1 MKKFITVF
9 LSLIMVFCCSAIIAC
24 KQEQDAHIHEWSTT
38 YTEDGDRHYQT
49 CSVCSEKNYGTHS
62 YNSIGYCI
70 FGKAKPSGG
79 QENPPEHTHNFNERI
94 AKSKFIKK
102 SATCVQKA
110 EYYYSCEC
118 GEKGT
123 EFFEYGELAS
133 HTPRAAVRENEVPA
147 TCKTE
152 GSYNEVVR
160 CSVCNE
166 IISST
171 PKTINK
177 TPHKYEDGVCT
188 VCGQSENK
196 PHSHSY
202 TQVVTKPTCT
212 ERGYTTYTC
221 DCGDTY
227 VSDYVNSTGHTP
239 GAAVRENEVSAT
251 CKTEGSYNEVVRCSV
266 CNEIISSTPKTINK
280 TPHKYEDG
288 VCTVCGYIEGLI
300 SFKTLQSTEADCV
313 YGKVSNTTS
322 TFSFLKEIKANSDA
336 SYIVCTDIACTVAI
350 PSKTVNLET
359 GDNIFYVL
367 AECGNEVV
375 LYTVTIRRRPIYTVT
390 FQTDGT
396 QVDGQLVEEDGAAVL
411 PAETVK
417 TGYTFENW
425 TLDGKAVTFPY
436 TVTGDLTFIAVFSAN
451 SYTATLD
458 VNSGNPLKKSEFTIV
473 YGSPFDFPVPSRNG
487 YTFLGWFDGET
498 EVGDFSNWTYA
509 ENKAFTAKWAVN
521 ENLSNFTFTSTE
533 TTLTITGVIDKT
545 VTEII
550 IPENVT
556 KIDQLDVGNGAISN
570 CFKLEKIVVDDN
582 NKTYCSVD
590 GVLYDKEKTNILH
603 VPYALKGDI
612 TIPYGISKI
621 RFRAFA
627 SRGITNVIIP
637 ESVTFIDSN
646 AFESNKL
653 ANLIIPS
660 SVTSIGMQAFAYNKL
675 TSLII
680 HDGVTSIGNQAF
692 AFNKL
697 TSCVI
702 PDSVTSIGDSII
714 VNSPL
719 YTDAQYYAKDG
730 LYLGNHLIKASNFAE
745 GEFFIKQ
752 GVLTIADA
760 AFMGSSITSIIIPDS
775 ITNIGESA
783 FIGCDSLKSIFFNG
797 TAEEWNNIS
806 VGTGNESLSDAVKY
820 FYSETE
826 PSLNADGTEYDGD
839 YWHYDTDGVTPVIW
853 KKEN

>member
-49 CSVCSEKNYGTHS
+49 CSGCSEKNYGTHS

-70 FGKAKPSGG
+70 CGKAKPSGG

-188 VCGQSENK
+188 VCG
-196 PHSHSY
+196 
-202 TQVVTKPTCT
+202 
-212 ERGYTTYTC
+212 
-221 DCGDTY
+221 
-227 VSDYVNSTGHTP
+227 
-239 GAAVRENEVSAT
+239 
-251 CKTEGSYNEVVRCSV
+251 
-266 CNEIISSTPKTINK
+266 
-280 TPHKYEDG
+280 
-288 VCTVCGYIEGLI
+288 YIEGLI
-300 SFKTLQSTEADCV
+300 SFKTLQSTETNCV

-458 VNSGNPLKKSEFTIV
+458 VNGGNPLKKSEFTIV

-550 IPENVT
+550 IPDSVT
-556 KIDQLDVGNGAISN
+556 LIDVYTFLGCHSLTSVIIGNGVTLIGNGA
-570 CFKLEKIVVDDN
+570 FKGCSRLTSVKI
-582 NKTYCSVD
+582 
-590 GVLYDKEKTNILH
+590 G
-603 VPYALKGDI
+603 
-612 TIPYGISKI
+612 
-621 RFRAFA
+621 
-627 SRGITNVIIP
+627 
-637 ESVTFIDSN
+637 
-646 AFESNKL
+646 
-653 ANLIIPS
+653 S
-660 SVTSIGMQAFAYNKL
+660 SVTSIGYEAFRDCSELTEIIIPDNVTLIGAYTFYGCLSL
-675 TSLII
+675 TSVKIGSSVTLIGNSAFSNCSRLTSVKI
-680 HDGVTSIGNQAF
+680 GSSVTSIGNWVF
-692 AFNKL
+692 YGCSGLTEIIIPNNVTLIDDSTFLGCHSL
-697 TSCVI
+697 TSVI
-702 PDSVTSIGDSII
+702 IGNGVTSIRYGAFQGCRSLTSVKIGSSVTSIGENAFSGCC
-714 VNSPL
+714 
-719 YTDAQYYAKDG
+719 G
-730 LYLGNHLIKASNFAE
+730 LTE
-745 GEFFIKQ
+745 
-752 GVLTIADA
+752 
-760 AFMGSSITSIIIPDS
+760 IIIPDS
-775 ITNIGESA
+775 LTYIGKFAFSGCSSLTSVKIGCSVTSIYDSAFSGCCGLTEIIIPDSLTYIGKSA

>member
-24 KQEQDAHIHEWSTT
+24 KQDQDTHIHEWSTT

-70 FGKAKPSGG
+70 CGKAKPSGG
-79 QENPPEHTHNFNERI
+79 QEKPPEHTHNFNERI

-133 HTPRAAVRENEVPA
+133 HTPRAAVRENEVP
-147 TCKTE
+147 
-152 GSYNEVVR
+152 
-160 CSVCNE
+160 
-166 IISST
+166 
-171 PKTINK
+171 
-177 TPHKYEDGVCT
+177 
-188 VCGQSENK
+188 
-196 PHSHSY
+196 
-202 TQVVTKPTCT
+202 
-212 ERGYTTYTC
+212 
-221 DCGDTY
+221 
-227 VSDYVNSTGHTP
+227 
-239 GAAVRENEVSAT
+239 AT

-436 TVTGDLTFIAVFSAN
+436 TVTGDLTFIAVFSVN
-451 SYTATLD
+451 SYTATFD
-458 VNSGNPLKKSEFTIV
+458 VNGGNPLKKSEFTIV

-498 EVGDFSNWTYA
+498 EVGENSNWTYA

-550 IPENVT
+550 IPDSVT
-556 KIDQLDVGNGAISN
+556 LIGAYTFYGCHSLTSVIIGNGVTLIGYGAFSSCIS
-570 CFKLEKIVVDDN
+570 LTSVKIGS
-582 NKTYCSVD
+582 SVTSI
-590 GVLYDKEKTNILH
+590 YD
-603 VPYALKGDI
+603 
-612 TIPYGISKI
+612 S
-621 RFRAFA
+621 AF
-627 SRGITNVIIP
+627 SGCCGLTEIIIP
-637 ESVTFIDSN
+637 DSTTEIGKSAFSGCSSLTSVKIG
-646 AFESNKL
+646 
-653 ANLIIPS
+653 S
-660 SVTSIGMQAFAYNKL
+660 SVTSIGEEAFYACRGL
-675 TSLII
+675 TEII
-680 HDGVTSIGNQAF
+680 
-692 AFNKL
+692 
-697 TSCVI
+697 I
-702 PDSVTSIGDSII
+702 PDSVTSIGYKAFRDCR
-714 VNSPL
+714 
-719 YTDAQYYAKDG
+719 G
-730 LYLGNHLIKASNFAE
+730 LTE
-745 GEFFIKQ
+745 
-752 GVLTIADA
+752 
-760 AFMGSSITSIIIPDS
+760 IIIPDS
-775 ITNIGESA
+775 LTYIGKSA

-797 TAEEWNNIS
+797 TAEKWNNIS

>member
-24 KQEQDAHIHEWSTT
+24 KQEQDTHIHEWSTT

-49 CSVCSEKNYGTHS
+49 CSGCSEKNYGTHS

-70 FGKAKPSGG
+70 CGKAKPSGG

-133 HTPRAAVRENEVPA
+133 HTPRAAVRENEVP
-147 TCKTE
+147 
-152 GSYNEVVR
+152 
-160 CSVCNE
+160 
-166 IISST
+166 
-171 PKTINK
+171 
-177 TPHKYEDGVCT
+177 
-188 VCGQSENK
+188 
-196 PHSHSY
+196 
-202 TQVVTKPTCT
+202 
-212 ERGYTTYTC
+212 
-221 DCGDTY
+221 
-227 VSDYVNSTGHTP
+227 
-239 GAAVRENEVSAT
+239 AT

-458 VNSGNPLKKSEFTIV
+458 VNRGNPLKKSEFTIV

-533 TTLTITGVIDKT
+533 TTLAITGVIDKT

-550 IPENVT
+550 IPDNVT
-556 KIDQLDVGNGAISN
+556 LIGNSAFSN
-570 CFKLEKIVVDDN
+570 CIRLTSVKI
-582 NKTYCSVD
+582 
-590 GVLYDKEKTNILH
+590 G
-603 VPYALKGDI
+603 
-612 TIPYGISKI
+612 
-621 RFRAFA
+621 
-627 SRGITNVIIP
+627 
-637 ESVTFIDSN
+637 
-646 AFESNKL
+646 
-653 ANLIIPS
+653 S
-660 SVTSIGMQAFAYNKL
+660 SVTSIGNWVFSGCSRL
-675 TSLII
+675 TSVKI
-680 HDGVTSIGNQAF
+680 GSSVTSIGDEAF
-692 AFNKL
+692 RDCSEL
-697 TSCVI
+697 TEIII
-702 PDSVTSIGDSII
+702 PDSVTSIGYEAFMDCSELTEIIIPDNVTLIGMYTFLGCHSLTSVIIGNGVTLIGYGAFMSCISLTSVKIGCSVTSIGENAFSGCCGLTEIIIPDSITNI
-714 VNSPL
+714 DKS
-719 YTDAQYYAKDG
+719 AFSG
-730 LYLGNHLIKASNFAE
+730 CSS
-745 GEFFIKQ
+745 
-752 GVLTIADA
+752 LTSVKI
-760 AFMGSSITSIIIPDS
+760 GSSVTSIGEEAFYACRGLTEIIIPDSVTSIGYKAFRDCRGLAKIIIPDS
-775 ITNIGESA
+775 ITNIGKSA

-797 TAEEWNNIS
+797 TAEEWNNIY

-839 YWHYDTDGVTPVIW
+839 YWHYDTDGVTPIIW

>member
-24 KQEQDAHIHEWSTT
+24 KQEQDTHIHEWSTT

-49 CSVCSEKNYGTHS
+49 CSGCSEKNYGTHS

-70 FGKAKPSGG
+70 CGKAKPSGG

-188 VCGQSENK
+188 VCG
-196 PHSHSY
+196 
-202 TQVVTKPTCT
+202 
-212 ERGYTTYTC
+212 
-221 DCGDTY
+221 
-227 VSDYVNSTGHTP
+227 
-239 GAAVRENEVSAT
+239 
-251 CKTEGSYNEVVRCSV
+251 
-266 CNEIISSTPKTINK
+266 
-280 TPHKYEDG
+280 
-288 VCTVCGYIEGLI
+288 YIEGLI
-300 SFKTLQSTEADCV
+300 SFKTLQSTEANCV

-436 TVTGDLTFIAVFSAN
+436 TVTGDLTFIAVFSVN
-451 SYTATLD
+451 SYTATFD
-458 VNSGNPLKKSEFTIV
+458 VNGGNPLKKSEFTIV

-498 EVGDFSNWTYA
+498 EVGENSNWTYA

-550 IPENVT
+550 IPDSVT
-556 KIDQLDVGNGAISN
+556 LIGAYTFYGCHSLTSVIIGNGVTLIGNGA
-570 CFKLEKIVVDDN
+570 FKGCSRLTSVKI
-582 NKTYCSVD
+582 
-590 GVLYDKEKTNILH
+590 G
-603 VPYALKGDI
+603 
-612 TIPYGISKI
+612 
-621 RFRAFA
+621 
-627 SRGITNVIIP
+627 
-637 ESVTFIDSN
+637 
-646 AFESNKL
+646 
-653 ANLIIPS
+653 S
-660 SVTSIGMQAFAYNKL
+660 SVTSIGYEAFRDCSEL
-675 TSLII
+675 TEII
-680 HDGVTSIGNQAF
+680 
-692 AFNKL
+692 
-697 TSCVI
+697 I
-702 PDSVTSIGDSII
+702 PDSVTSIGYEAFTDCSELTEII
-714 VNSPL
+714 IPDNVTL
-719 YTDAQYYAKDG
+719 IGIYTF
-730 LYLGNHLIKASNFAE
+730 LGCYSLTSVIIGNGVTLIGYGAFSSC
-745 GEFFIKQ
+745 IS
-752 GVLTIADA
+752 LTSVKI
-760 AFMGSSITSIIIPDS
+760 GSSVTSIYDSAFSGCCGLTEIIFPDSTTEIGKSAFSGCSSLTSVKIGSSVTSIGEEAFYACRGLTEIIIPDS
-775 ITNIGESA
+775 VTSIGYKAFRDCRGLTEIIIPDSLTYIGKSA

-797 TAEEWNNIS
+797 TAEKWNNIS

>member
-70 FGKAKPSGG
+70 CGKAKPSGG
-79 QENPPEHTHNFNERI
+79 QENPPEHTHNFKERI

-188 VCGQSENK
+188 VCGQSENNS
-196 PHSHSY
+196 HSHSY

-239 GAAVRENEVSAT
+239 RAAVRENEVPAT

-300 SFKTLQSTEADCV
+300 SFKTLQSTEANCV

-436 TVTGDLTFIAVFSAN
+436 TVTGDLTFIAVFSVN
-451 SYTATLD
+451 SYTATFD
-458 VNSGNPLKKSEFTIV
+458 VNGGNPLKKSEFTIV

-498 EVGDFSNWTYA
+498 EVGENSNWTYA

-550 IPENVT
+550 IPDNVT
-556 KIDQLDVGNGAISN
+556 LIGNGAFLGCHS
-570 CFKLEKIVVDDN
+570 
-582 NKTYCSVD
+582 
-590 GVLYDKEKTNILH
+590 
-603 VPYALKGDI
+603 
-612 TIPYGISKI
+612 
-621 RFRAFA
+621 
-627 SRGITNVIIP
+627 
-637 ESVTFIDSN
+637 
-646 AFESNKL
+646 
-653 ANLIIPS
+653 
-660 SVTSIGMQAFAYNKL
+660 L
-675 TSLII
+675 TSVKNWQRR
-680 HDGVTSIGNQAF
+680 D
-692 AFNKL
+692 FNR
-697 TSCVI
+697 
-702 PDSVTSIGDSII
+702 
-714 VNSPL
+714 
-719 YTDAQYYAKDG
+719 
-730 LYLGNHLIKASNFAE
+730 
-745 GEFFIKQ
+745 
-752 GVLTIADA
+752 
-760 AFMGSSITSIIIPDS
+760 
-775 ITNIGESA
+775 
-783 FIGCDSLKSIFFNG
+783 
-797 TAEEWNNIS
+797 
-806 VGTGNESLSDAVKY
+806 
-820 FYSETE
+820 
-826 PSLNADGTEYDGD
+826 
-839 YWHYDTDGVTPVIW
+839 
-853 KKEN
+853 

>member
-1 MKKFITVF
+1 MKKFRTVF
-9 LSLIMVFCCSAIIAC
+9 LSLLMVFCCSAIIAC
-24 KQEQDAHIHEWSTT
+24 KQEQDTHIHEWSTT

-70 FGKAKPSGG
+70 CGKAKPSGG

-118 GEKGT
+118 GETGT

-239 GAAVRENEVSAT
+239 RAAVRENEVPAT

-458 VNSGNPLKKSEFTIV
+458 VNGGKPLKKSEFTIV

-556 KIDQLDVGNGAISN
+556 DILYVEYEEEGALSK
-570 CFKLEKIVVDDN
+570 CLKLERIIVDDN

-612 TIPYGISKI
+612 TIPIGVSKI
-621 RFRAFA
+621 KYNSFNGRK
-627 SRGITNVIIP
+627 ITNVI
-637 ESVTFIDSN
+637 
-646 AFESNKL
+646 
-653 ANLIIPS
+653 
-660 SVTSIGMQAFAYNKL
+660 
-675 TSLII
+675 
-680 HDGVTSIGNQAF
+680 
-692 AFNKL
+692 
-697 TSCVI
+697 I
-702 PDSVTSIGDSII
+702 PDSVTSIGYNAFSGCSGLTEISI
-714 VNSPL
+714 P
-719 YTDAQYYAKDG
+719 DG
-730 LYLGNHLIKASNFAE
+730 
-745 GEFFIKQ
+745 
-752 GVLTIADA
+752 V
-760 AFMGSSITSIIIPDS
+760 TSIGDNAFSGCSGLTEISIPDSVTSIGNWAFNYCRGLTSVTIGNSVTSIGGDAFSGCSGLTEISIPDS
-775 ITNIGESA
+775 ITAIDSRA

-806 VGTGNESLSDAVKY
+806 IGNYNEPLSNATIY